1 MIAARAISG
10 LAPALCSKLRAYA
23 RSKKPEQAW
32 RWVIIGGVSDAQYF
46 ASTNTV
52 RLTQIK
58 LAGFKSFVDP
68 TSIPTPSQLVGVV
81 GPNGC
86 GKSNIIDAVRWV
98 LGESKASELRGESM
112 QDVIFN
118 GSVNRKPAGR
128 ASVELVFDNSE
139 GRVPGQWGVYAELSV
154 RRVLTRDG
162 NSSYYINGQ
171 QVRRRDIHDIF
182 LGTGLGSRGYAII
195 GQGMINRLIEAKPE
209 ELRVFLEEAAGVS
222 RYKERRRETS
232 NRLADTRENLVRV
245 EDILR
250 ELGTNLEKLEAQAE
264 VAQRYRSLQQEGELK
279 QHLLWLQR
287 EQNAREE
294 RQRKAQAIEEAQAKL
309 EAAVATMRAGEAA
322 LESRRQA
329 HYAAGDAVHAAQGRL
344 YEASALVSRL
354 EAEIKHVTESRQ
366 RLHARRQ
373 QLQLQQQEWRDQQQ
387 HCSQQLETLEMER
400 ERAAAHREELHARVE
415 DARDGLPEVE
425 QSLRHA
431 ATERDKLRVE
441 LARVEQS
448 LALTAQAQRDADR
461 QLQSLELR
469 RERLE
474 QELRS
479 LEVPD
484 PHLLERLAGDCSVME
499 EQLEE
504 AQAQHAELE
513 ERLPALEDQRRHGQ
527 LALQEEGR
535 QLATLEARLAAL
547 SRLQED
553 VQRQGAL
560 EPWLER
566 HGLAGLGRLWQRLHI
581 ESGWE
586 TALESVLRERMA
598 AIELRQL
605 DQAVGL
611 SSDAPPSRLALFQ
624 LPVAAPPAAP
634 ELPLKPLAGL
644 LRLADA
650 DLRTLLNDWLHG
662 VYVCENL
669 DEAMAMRAR
678 LSAGHTLV
686 VSEGHLVDH
695 HGIRFYAAD
704 SEQAGMLARQQEIE
718 HLQRDL
724 KAQQLINDQAAS
736 ALVRAETAVQQVAQ
750 SLTPAR
756 QRIAEITRRLH
767 DVQLEHT
774 RLRQLAQQTGEREAR
789 LRADID
795 EIRMQAEELAA
806 QRAEAEERFETLDEQ
821 LAQWQSRFADAEI
834 AGEALHDK
842 AETARQRLRDLERQA
857 QEAEYAERSL
867 HARHA
872 DLLRTQQLAQ
882 EQERRASADLEGL
895 QGELFELDAEAAQ
908 AGLQDALEQRAA
920 CEEAL
925 NQARVELDNI
935 AATLRGA
942 DEERMKIERSLEPMR
957 AQITELQLQEQAARL
972 SVEQFAEQLD
982 NARVDRGELRRILAE
997 QAEDWQRVGWLQ
1009 SEVQR
1014 ISRAIEALGP
1024 VNLAALDELTAA
1036 RERKGFLDDQHADLM
1051 LAIETLEDAIRKID
1065 RESRQLLQ
1073 ETFNAVNAHFGEL
1086 FPKLFGGGEA
1096 KLIITGEDL
1105 LDAGVQVMAQPPGKR
1120 NSTIHL
1126 LSGGEKALTAT
1137 ALVFALFKLN
1147 PAPFCLLDEVDAPL
1161 DDANTERYAAL
1172 VSSMSEHTQFLF
1184 ISHNKIAMQ
1193 MAKQLV
1199 GVTMQEQGVSRIV
1212 AVDIESALQLA
1223 EA

>member
-1 MIAARAISG
+1 M
-10 LAPALCSKLRAYA
+10 
-23 RSKKPEQAW
+23 
-32 RWVIIGGVSDAQYF
+32 
-46 ASTNTV
+46 

-98 LGESKASELRGESM
+98 LGETRASELRGESM

-182 LGTGLGSRGYAII
+182 LGTGLGARGYAII
-195 GQGMINRLIEAKPE
+195 GQGMINRLIEARPE

-232 NRLADTRENLVRV
+232 NRLSDTRENLVRV

-264 VAQRYRSLQQEGELK
+264 VAQRYHNLQQEGELK
-279 QHLLWLQR
+279 QRLLWLLR
-287 EQNAREE
+287 EQSAREE
-294 RQRKAQAIEEAQAKL
+294 RQRKAVAIEEAQAQL
-309 EAAVATMRAGEAA
+309 ESAIATMRAGESA

-329 HYAAGDAVHAAQGRL
+329 HYAASDAVHAAQGRL

-354 EAEIKHVTESRQ
+354 EAEIKHVGESRS
-366 RLHARRQ
+366 RLQARRQ
-373 QLQLQQQEWRDQQQ
+373 QLQAQQEEWRQQQQ
-387 HCSQQLETLEMER
+387 HCLQQLEDLEVER
-400 ERAAAHREELHARVE
+400 ETAAARTEELQAQADEARE
-415 DARDGLPEVE
+415 GMPDIE
-425 QSLRHA
+425 QALRQA
-431 ATERDKLRVE
+431 ATRRDSLRVE

-448 LALTAQAQRDADR
+448 LALAAQAQRDADR
-461 QLQSLELR
+461 QIQALDLR
-469 RERLE
+469 RERLVQE
-474 QELRS
+474 QRS
-479 LEVPD
+479 MDAPD
-484 PHLLERLAGDCSVME
+484 PQLLERLAGDCSAME

-504 AQAQHAELE
+504 AQAAHAELE
-513 ERLPALEDQRRHGQ
+513 ERLPALDDTRRQAQAASQEDARKQAG
-527 LALQEEGR
+527 
-535 QLATLEARLAAL
+535 LEARLAAL

-553 VQRQGAL
+553 VQKQGAL

-566 HGLAGLGRLWQRLHI
+566 HGLAGLSRLWQRLHV

-586 TALESVLRERMA
+586 TALESVLRERMS

-605 DQAVGL
+605 DQAAAL
-611 SSDAPPSRLALFQ
+611 SSDAPPARLALYQ
-624 LPVAAPPAAP
+624 LPAAAPAPAP
-634 ELPLKPLAGL
+634 EQPLKPLAGL
-644 LRLADA
+644 LRVSDA
-650 DLRTLLNDWLHG
+650 DLRTLLNEWLQG
-662 VYVCENL
+662 VYVCTDL
-669 DEAMAMRAR
+669 AQAMSMRAR
-678 LSAGHTLV
+678 LSPGQTLV
-686 VSEGHLVDH
+686 VAQGHLVDS

-704 SEQAGMLARQQEIE
+704 SEQAGLLARQQEIE
-718 HLQRDL
+718 HLQRDI
-724 KAQQLINDQAAS
+724 KAQQLMTDQALS
-736 ALVRAETAVQQVAQ
+736 AVARAETAWQQVSQAMG
-750 SLTPAR
+750 PAR
-756 QRIAEITRRLH
+756 QRVSEITRRLH
-767 DVQLEHT
+767 DVQLEHS
-774 RLRQLAQQTGEREAR
+774 RLRQQAEQTGERQAR
-789 LRADID
+789 LRADLD
-795 EIRMQAEELAA
+795 EIRLQTEELAA
-806 QRAEAEERFETLDEQ
+806 QRAEAEERFELLDEQ
-821 LAQWQSRFADAEI
+821 LAEWQTQFADAEI
-834 AGEALHDK
+834 SGEAQHEQ
-842 AETARQRLRDLERQA
+842 AEAARQRLRDLERQL
-857 QEAEYAERSL
+857 QEAEYAERALQS
-867 HARHA
+867 RHA
-872 DLLRTQQLAQ
+872 DLQRTRQLAE

-925 NQARVELDNI
+925 GQARIELDNI

-942 DEERMKIERSLEPMR
+942 DEERLKIEQSLEPLR
-957 AQITELQLQEQAARL
+957 ARITELQLQEQAARL

-982 NARVDRGELRRILAE
+982 AAQVDRAGLRRMLAAQPQE
-997 QAEDWQRVGWLQ
+997 WQRGGWRQ

-1014 ISRAIEALGP
+1014 VSRVVDGLGP

-1036 RERKGFLDDQHADLM
+1036 RERKGFLDSQHADLM

-1073 ETFNAVNAHFGEL
+1073 DTFNAVNAHFGEL
-1086 FPKLFGGGEA
+1086 FPRLFGGGEA
-1096 KLIITGEDL
+1096 RLIITGEDL

-1161 DDANTERYAAL
+1161 DDANTERYANL
-1172 VSSMSEHTQFLF
+1172 VSGMSEHTQFLF

-1193 MAKQLV
+1193 MARQLI

-1212 AVDIESALQLA
+1212 AVDIESALRLA

>member
-1 MIAARAISG
+1 M
-10 LAPALCSKLRAYA
+10 
-23 RSKKPEQAW
+23 
-32 RWVIIGGVSDAQYF
+32 
-46 ASTNTV
+46 

-139 GRVPGQWGVYAELSV
+139 GRVPGQWGVYAEISV

-162 NSSYYINGQ
+162 TSSYYINGQ

-182 LGTGLGSRGYAII
+182 LGTGLGARGYAII

-209 ELRVFLEEAAGVS
+209 ELRIFLEEAAGVS
-222 RYKERRRETS
+222 RYKERRRETA
-232 NRLADTRENLVRV
+232 NRLSDTRDNLQRV

-250 ELGTNLEKLEAQAE
+250 ELGSNLERLEAQAE

-279 QHLLWLQR
+279 QRMLWMLR
-287 EQNAREE
+287 EQAARED
-294 RQRKAQAIEEAQAKL
+294 RQQKAVAIEQAQAEL
-309 EAAVATMRAGEAA
+309 EGALASMRAGEAQ

-329 HYAAGDAVHAAQGRL
+329 HYAAGDAVHSAQGKL
-344 YEASALVSRL
+344 YEAAALVSRL
-354 EAEIKHVTESRQ
+354 EAEIRHVSESRN
-366 RLHARRQ
+366 RLQSRTQ
-373 QLQLQQQEWRDQQQ
+373 QLLVQQQEWQEQQQ
-387 HCSQQLETLEMER
+387 HCVQQLEELEAER
-400 ERAAAHREELHARVE
+400 ETAAARAEELAAMVDE
-415 DARDGLPEVE
+415 ARDGMPEID
-425 QSLRHA
+425 QSLRQS
-431 ATERDKLRVE
+431 ATERDALRVE
-441 LARVEQS
+441 LSKVEQA
-448 LALTAQAQRDADR
+448 LALAAQAQRDADR
-461 QLQSLELR
+461 QLQSLQLR

-479 LEVPD
+479 VDAPD
-484 PHLLERLAGDCSVME
+484 PQLIERLEGDCAAME

-504 AQAQHAELE
+504 AQAQYAELE
-513 ERLPALEDQRRHGQ
+513 DRLPALDDARRAAQ
-527 LALQEEGR
+527 QVSQDEARKLAG
-535 QLATLEARLAAL
+535 LEARLAAL

-553 VQRQGAL
+553 VQKQGAL
-560 EPWLER
+560 QPWLER
-566 HGLAGLGRLWQRLHI
+566 HGLAEMGRLWQRLHI
-581 ESGWE
+581 EPGWE
-586 TALESVLRERMA
+586 TALESVLRERMSG
-598 AIELRQL
+598 IELRRL
-605 DQAVGL
+605 DQAVALGG
-611 SSDAPPSRLALFQ
+611 DAPPSRLALYQ
-624 LPVAAPPAAP
+624 VPAAAPAARP
-634 ELPLKPLAGL
+634 ELAQRPLASL
-644 LRLADA
+644 LKLADP
-650 DLRTLLNDWLHG
+650 DLRSLLNVWLVG
-662 VYVCENL
+662 VYVCDSL
-669 DEAMAMRAR
+669 AEAVQLRGTLPVGAV
-678 LSAGHTLV
+678 LV
-686 VSEGHLVDH
+686 VASGHLVDRH
-695 HGIRFYAAD
+695 SIRFYAPD
-704 SEQAGMLARQQEIE
+704 SEQAGLLARQQEIE
-718 HLQRDL
+718 HLQRDIR
-724 KAQQLINDQAAS
+724 AQRLIADQAVTAV
-736 ALVRAETAVQQVAQ
+736 AQAETAWQQVSQAMG
-750 SLTPAR
+750 PAR
-756 QRIAEITRRLH
+756 LRASEITARLH
-767 DVQLEHT
+767 DVRLEYS
-774 RLRQLAQQTGEREAR
+774 RLKQLAEQTGERESR
-789 LRADID
+789 LQSDLAEVRGQ
-795 EIRMQAEELAA
+795 MEELSAT
-806 QRAEAEERFETLDEQ
+806 RAEAEDRFQELDEQ
-821 LAQWQSRFADAEI
+821 LAERQTRFEDAQMS
-834 AGEALHDK
+834 GEALHAR
-842 AETARQRLRDLERQA
+842 AEAARQRLRELERQA
-857 QEAEYAERSL
+857 QEAEYAQRSL
-867 HARHA
+867 QTRHA
-872 DLLRTQQLAQ
+872 DLQRTLQLAA

-895 QGELFELDAEAAQ
+895 QGELFELDAAAAE

-925 NQARVELDNI
+925 AQARIELDNI

-942 DEERMKIERSLEPMR
+942 DEERMKIERSLEPLR
-957 AQITELQLQEQAARL
+957 ARITELQLQEQAARL
-972 SVEQFAEQLD
+972 AVEQFAEQLD
-982 NARVDRGELRRILAE
+982 AAQVDRSELRRILAE
-997 QAEDWQRVGWLQ
+997 QTPEWQRVGWLQ

-1014 ISRAIEALGP
+1014 LSRAVDALGP

-1036 RERKGFLDDQHADLM
+1036 RERKGFLDAQHADLL

-1073 ETFNAVNAHFGEL
+1073 DTFDAVNGHFGEL
-1086 FPKLFGGGEA
+1086 FPRLFGGGEA

-1161 DDANTERYAAL
+1161 DDANTERYASL
-1172 VSSMSEHTQFLF
+1172 VGSMSEHTQFLF

-1193 MAKQLV
+1193 MARQLI